1 MMKVKRFRPVVAFF
15 LCMSPAVLSAAP
27 TSRPAAKAPAAP
39 VVTVIGWVD
48 AVKQGPGFVDVA
60 GWAADSRSGAPV
72 ARIEILLNDK
82 VVGTATTGV
91 VRPDVA
97 QAMKRNDYS
106 KAGWKAHVDL
116 KNVKPGSYRLTARG
130 WNARGESVQ
139 LNSGPV
145 NLRIP

>member
-1 MMKVKRFRPVVAFF
+1 MKVKRFRPVVALL
-15 LCMSPAVLSAAP
+15 LCVSPAVLSAAP
-27 TSRPAAKAPAAP
+27 ASRAAAKAAQAP
-39 VVTVIGWVD
+39 VVTVTGWVD
-48 AVKQGPGFVDVA
+48 SVKQGPGFVDVA
-60 GWAADSRSGAPV
+60 GWAADSRTGTPV

-91 VRPDVA
+91 LRPDVA

-116 KNVKPGSYRLTARG
+116 KGVKPGSYRLTARG
-130 WNARGESVQ
+130 WNARGESVP

-145 NLRIP
+145 NLRVP